1 MGHEE
6 MRLTL
11 WEPSA
16 LLANTAMRSGLHRR
30 KTTTNML
37 GKTTRA
43 QTPQE

>member
-11 WEPSA
+11 REPSA
-16 LLANTAMRSGLHRR
+16 LLANTAMHSGIYRK